1 MLGSWSTG
9 VRFLKADGSLIGT
22 VGGPQSS
29 QCASAADGPVASKGA
44 PTTGERGASREAPTT
59 GERDAS
65 RESREVQEK
74 GEHLA
79 SGSASAR
86 EEKDAVLAPV
96 ALGLPR
102 REATRRVEAILSADR
117 SEVWE
122 AGELAVAVLRQKP

>member
-22 VGGPQSS
+22 VGGPPSS
-29 QCASAADGPVASKGA
+29 RDASAAGGPVAVQAA
-44 PTTGERGASREAPTT
+44 PTTGERGASRES
-59 GERDAS
+59 RDA
-65 RESREVQEK
+65 QEN

-86 EEKDAVLAPV
+86 EEKDAVLALV
-96 ALGLPR
+96 SLGLPR

-117 SEVWE
+117 SRVWE